1 MKRQKI
7 IAKAQKHALK
17 GRHAKAI
24 TEYAKLV
31 EADPKDVRIWLRIAD
46 LQHKDGKHDEAVQTY
61 LKVAE
66 HYSSDGF
73 ALKAIA
79 VYRKAVEVPTAP
91 TEIHLRLA
99 ELFSQHGLMCDA
111 MKHLKVVVEHFSHGP
126 VRLAAQRQMV
136 SLQPNDPTH
145 RVALGDTYLQ
155 SGLQPQALYCYEKA
169 AELHRFAL
177 ELTGPDSAKTD
188 ALIALLEQIVPLKE
202 ESREEVQELARLYGR
217 PALLL
222 DTCISDDEAAGAE
235 FTDQEEQA
243 LEAALRD
250 ELRGLLDVLPAE
262 QLTHHQPNCSN
273 MASMATVIEPDDNAS
288 AGRDLAPPPSIEIPV
303 EIVPPLSDV
312 TAGDELIFLDQLD
325 EASFGSVIIP
335 GLATTTNIATSE
347 VVALDPAAYAVP
359 TGQGDFGL
367 APEPALPLDND
378 VMPGALLVEPTPD
391 PCPLD
396 LPNVDV
402 LSLTPE
408 PALSAVPTGDLHYQE
423 IPWHRM
429 DTNHDRELPDP
440 AVIRSVIFPR
450 IKLDVGAPP
459 LLPQETS
466 PGYSEVGP
474 AEETL
479 PGLPE
484 LLGRLDLPD
493 GDDLELAFERI
504 AQPREALYVEQT
516 QVGLP
521 PSAASDQEPPRAEP
535 VEVKPRP
542 SVESRQRQQ
551 VLARFVDKVEPDQR
565 TDPKVRLSRKI
576 QQLTCK
582 ALDAPPAPKPKRAP
596 QKRAI
601 AGRRRAADSRTREPD
616 KILGAP
622 SERATSEMASAML
635 SSGLQKVDHFLKR
648 NLLQDAEAILKDLAH
663 VSPDDP
669 EVEDRLAELYSRELS
684 TMVRSLPA

>member
-1 MKRQKI
+1 MRQKI

-17 GRHAKAI
+17 GRHAKAV

-46 LQHKDGKHDEAVQTY
+46 LQHKDGKHNEALQTY

-99 ELFSQHGLMCDA
+99 ELFSQHGLKCDA
-111 MKHLKVVVEHFSHGP
+111 MKHLEVVVEHFSRGP

-136 SLQPNDPTH
+136 SLKPNEPTH

-155 SGLQPQALYCYEKA
+155 SGLQPQALYCFEKA

-177 ELTGPDSAKTD
+177 ELTGPDSDKTD
-188 ALIALLEQIVPLKE
+188 ALIAILEQIVPLKE
-202 ESREEVQELARLYGR
+202 KNHEEVQELSHLYGR
-217 PALLL
+217 PAMLL
-222 DTCISDDEAAGAE
+222 DTRISDDEAAGEE

-250 ELRGLLDVLPAE
+250 ELRGLLEVLPSV

-273 MASMATVIEPDDNAS
+273 MASMTTVIEPGDDVAS
-288 AGRDLAPPPSIEIPV
+288 SPDLAPPPSIEIPV

-312 TAGDELIFLDQLD
+312 DADDELIFLDQREE
-325 EASFGSVIIP
+325 EASVDSVVIP
-335 GLATTTNIATSE
+335 G
-347 VVALDPAAYAVP
+347 PRP
-359 TGQGDFGL
+359 FGL
-367 APEPALPLDND
+367 APEPALLLEGD
-378 VMPGALLVEPTPD
+378 VIPGAYLLEPTPD
-391 PCPLD
+391 LCPLD
-396 LPNVDV
+396 PPDVDALSLAPPVDV
-402 LSLTPE
+402 LNLTPE

-440 AVIRSVIFPR
+440 AGIRSVIFPR
-450 IKLDVGAPP
+450 IKLAEGAPP
-459 LLPQETS
+459 LLPQGTS

-493 GDDLELAFERI
+493 EDDLELAFERI
-504 AQPREALYVEQT
+504 TQPRSEEHVEQT

-521 PSAASDQEPPRAEP
+521 PSAATNQEPPRAEP
-535 VEVKPRP
+535 KPKPRP
-542 SVESRQRQQ
+542 SAESRQRQQ
-551 VLARFVDKVEPDQR
+551 VLARFVDKVEHDQR
-565 TDPKVRLSRKI
+565 TDPKVKLSRKI
-576 QQLTCK
+576 RQLRCK
-582 ALDAPPAPKPKRAP
+582 ALDAPPTPKPERAP

-601 AGRRRAADSRTREPD
+601 AGRRRAADSRTREPA
-616 KILGAP
+616 KISGAP

-635 SSGLQKVDHFLKR
+635 RSGLQKVDHFLKR
-648 NLLQDAEAILKDLAH
+648 NLLQDAGAILKDLAH